1 MIYPFSI
8 SYIIK
13 LTNGSHSGDNY
24 LSYRNIGTQD
34 RGDDSKAALLAII
47 LFKSTVIWLQLYSN
61 VGRS

>member
-47 LFKSTVIWLQLYSN
+47 LFKSTVI
-61 VGRS
+61 